1 VFRRK
6 LRLKDQEPGENAM
19 SSKIKN
25 IAAFALVLIAGA
37 ALPTHADV
45 ARRHGG
51 LCAPKYTSRDLV
63 GVDERGIYNGST
75 TATASVTCPA
85 TDRVSHRS
93 IWVYPD
99 RGDEEKTP
107 LTATISSVVVYG
119 RDLSGATP
127 FSCYVFATEDE
138 GFSSW
143 GPTRYTCGQPG
154 GCSSSANEFT
164 GTFSLKFPLDNFA
177 SDKEHIGVVCNI
189 PSTTP
194 AGSSYVK
201 SVKIEDGT
209 REYLFF
215 QPEGPAQFVIDHW

>member
-1 VFRRK
+1 
-6 LRLKDQEPGENAM
+6 M
-19 SSKIKN
+19 SSKIKY
-25 IAAFALVLIAGA
+25 IVAAVLVAVA
-37 ALPTHADV
+37 VPSQADI

-63 GVDERGIYNGST
+63 GVDERGIYNGSS

-99 RGDEEKTP
+99 RGDEEKP
-107 LTATISSVVVYG
+107 ALTATISSVVVYG
-119 RDLSGATP
+119 RDLSGGTP

-143 GPTRYTCGQPG
+143 GPTRYTCSQPG
-154 GCSSSANEFT
+154 GCGSSPGTVSEFT
-164 GTFSLKFPLDNFA
+164 GTFSLNFPLDNFA
-177 SDKEHIGVVCNI
+177 SDEEHVGVVCNI
-189 PSTTP
+189 PPTTP
-194 AGSSYVK
+194 AGNSYVK